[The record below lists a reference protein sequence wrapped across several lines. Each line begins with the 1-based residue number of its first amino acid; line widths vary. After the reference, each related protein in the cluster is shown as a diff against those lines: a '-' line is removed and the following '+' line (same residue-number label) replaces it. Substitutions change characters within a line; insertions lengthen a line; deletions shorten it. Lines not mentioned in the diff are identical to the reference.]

1 MAHVKSLRS
10 ASVFRMTEKDG
21 PKASERVQSLDR
33 AFLLLERLAD
43 AGRPVGISELAEM
56 TDIPLPT
63 IHRLLRFLSNEGY
76 VRQDNSRR
84 YALGLRLI
92 RLGQSASRGLDVW
105 AHGELGGLV
114 EQFEETANLAILQGD
129 LAIYVGQAP
138 SPHTMR
144 MFTEVGRA
152 VSPHCTGVGKAML
165 AELPDDRILAL
176 LKRTRMPA
184 ITSHTITSPEAMM
197 ADIEQIRQ
205 LGYAVDEGEQEPG
218 VRCVAAAVR
227 GLPFPAA
234 VSISGPNSR
243 VTEEKVPLIAPVLI
257 EVAERLRDRFPSS
270 AGQVGFVG

>member
-1 MAHVKSLRS
+1 
-10 ASVFRMTEKDG
+10 MTENERAAR
-21 PKASERVQSLDR
+21 PTERVQSLDR

-43 AGRPVGISELAEM
+43 AGRPVGISELAET

-63 IHRLLRFLSNEGY
+63 IHRLLRFLSSEGY
-76 VRQDNSRR
+76 VRQDVSRR

-114 EQFEETANLAILQGD
+114 ERFEETANLAILQGD

-176 LKRTRMPA
+176 LERTRMPA
-184 ITSHTITSPEAMM
+184 VTPHTITDPDQMM
-197 ADIEQIRQ
+197 ADIEQIRDR
-205 LGYAVDEGEQEPG
+205 GYAIDDGEQELG

-234 VSISGPNSR
+234 VSISGPDSR
-243 VTEEKVPLIAPVLI
+243 VTEEKVPTIAPVLI
-257 EVAERLRDRFPSS
+257 NVADRLSERFPTT
-270 AGQVGFVG
+270 AGQVGAVGGV

>member
-1 MAHVKSLRS
+1 
-10 ASVFRMTEKDG
+10 MTEKDG

-105 AHGELGGLV
+105 AHGELAGLV

-176 LKRTRMPA
+176 LRRTRMPA
-184 ITSHTITSPEAMM
+184 ITAHTITTPEVMM
-197 ADIEQIRQ
+197 ADIEQIRER
-205 LGYAVDEGEQEPG
+205 GYAIDDGEQEPG

-243 VTEEKVPLIAPVLI
+243 VTEEKVPQIAPVLI
-257 EVAERLRDRFPSS
+257 EVADRLRDRFPSS